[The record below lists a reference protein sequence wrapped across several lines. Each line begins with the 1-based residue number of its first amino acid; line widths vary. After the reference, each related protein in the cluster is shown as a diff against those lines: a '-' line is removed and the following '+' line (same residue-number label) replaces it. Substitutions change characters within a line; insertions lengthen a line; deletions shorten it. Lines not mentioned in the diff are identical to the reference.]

1 MTMNSAK
8 ERNSYSVRIV
18 WLGQSREEQAAV
30 SVQVNHAQ
38 NPTVGDLRDALAGDA
53 DTLTGLT
60 IDGREFAPHILLD
73 DCPLFEGVEVGI
85 MSDGLVL
92 ADLAPLDL
100 HPEMEA
106 AARSVVA
113 AVGGI
118 DSGQQIGLGAHP
130 VVVGRSPVADL
141 RIDHPEVSQR
151 HLQIENRRV
160 LDLDSGNGVTL
171 EGRPVADRAEIA
183 PEQRIG
189 AGNAIVT
196 WRLLEDDSLDI
207 AGMPPKLEFKRPP
220 RALPPPPAEPFR
232 FSSKRSEGGLFP
244 VRAPTWA
251 TFVIPLA
258 LGLVLAVLFNPY
270 MALFALLGP
279 AMAVSS
285 WLEGRGRNKKDLRS
299 RKRRTAKDRE
309 MFKAHCRRAAG
320 LEVSRRR
327 FEYPDPA
334 ASLRWAIAPSARLW
348 ERSRGDADFLHL
360 SIGCHIQ
367 TPWHPPAESADADG
381 KRDLPEEFA
390 DLRDSTT
397 LRDVP
402 FVADFS
408 KGTVG
413 IVGPRRESLARWLI
427 MQAAVRYGPSDLK
440 IEVAGSRAAENEQN
454 WGWASWLPHARFA
467 VSESSENSVHGSVS
481 RIDMPLRPSNCLQ
494 QGAGRQSDA
503 AESSQSIHPD
513 SPHTLAVCLHP
524 SVGLAGDSALVLAA
538 TPDELPSECTTSIQ
552 LLDDAGRCKITDW
565 PRVVLADGIS
575 HATALYAARRLARFE
590 DPLVA
595 SAGLPDTISLAWLLG
610 LGMSADRVLQE
621 WSRADMAAPI
631 GWSDGQV
638 VYLDLPSEGPHGL
651 IAGTTGSGKS
661 ELMRCLVTSLAFTA
675 SPERL
680 NFVLIDY
687 KGGSAFDACASL
699 PHVVGM
705 VTDLDERLGER
716 ALVCLRAELAYREQF
731 LRDAQASS
739 IGELH
744 PGQSPLRAAGGAA
757 SALPRLVV
765 VIDEFAALAS
775 ELPGFLES
783 LVDIAQRGRS
793 LGVHL
798 LLGTQRPAGVVSPS
812 IRSNTNIRI
821 GLRMLDPH
829 DSEDVIGT
837 PAAAAIDQGCPG
849 RAYVRYGSG
858 QPMPFQVAAVSGI
871 SPSPSDKPVVV
882 KSCEAMQEAWQTEN
896 FEIRNNASG
905 GSEASDKADSKR
917 TGSSEAGSY
926 AAETK
931 TDLQRLVA
939 AIGEAWEQIESQP
952 LRCPWPDPLPAELDL
967 EELREQMASDGLG
980 AVAGAVALGLEDHP
994 EEQTRRICLWH
1005 PAEKNLLLIGLA
1017 GSGASETLLT
1027 AVLQLAGARDASAL
1041 QIFGIDYGTSNL
1053 AQLADLPHCKS
1064 ILGPAEAGQ
1073 RTELLEFMFEE
1084 LAERQTRGKSAGSEA
1099 EDKAKREAA
1108 DALMRHSFDT
1118 TTNSREVGS
1127 REVGDRE
1134 AGNRAAPPQILLLMD
1149 NLGALLHALED
1160 ERDYRRIEKLARL
1173 YLDGPS
1179 WGITTVAVAESLAA
1193 VPRKF
1198 FSAATMQLLFRVS
1211 DSAPY
1216 GLASIDASRLGFG
1229 RAFLIGGGSVGIG
1242 NALGSVSVAGAVEVQ
1257 AAVVPNLPKAI
1268 SDIAQDLA
1276 ELAAQPLTS

>member
-1 MTMNSAK
+1 MKTHS
-8 ERNSYSVRIV
+8 SYSVRIV
-18 WLGQSREEQAAV
+18 WLGEGREEQAAV
-30 SVQVNHAQ
+30 SVRVNNAQ
-38 NPTVGDLRDALAGDA
+38 NPTVADLRDALADDA
-53 DTLTGLT
+53 NTLTGLT

-92 ADLAPLDL
+92 ADLAPADLAPLDL
-100 HPEMEA
+100 HPKTEA
-106 AARSVVA
+106 TARSVVA
-113 AVGGI
+113 ATGGI
-118 DSGQQIGLGAHP
+118 DSGQQIGLGAYP
-130 VVVGRSPVADL
+130 VVVGRSPAADL

-160 LDLDSGNGVTL
+160 LDLDSGNGMTL
-171 EGRPVADRAEIA
+171 DGQPVADRAEIA

-207 AGMPPKLEFKRPP
+207 AGTPPKLAFKRPP
-220 RALPPPPAEPFR
+220 RVPPPPPAEPFR
-232 FSSKRSEGGLFP
+232 FSNKRSEGGLFP

-299 RKRRTAKDRE
+299 RKRQTAKDRE
-309 MFKAHCRRAAG
+309 AFKAHCQRAAG
-320 LEVSRRR
+320 LEASRRR
-327 FEYPDPA
+327 FEHPDPA

-360 SIGCHIQ
+360 SIGRHIQ
-367 TPWHPPAESADADG
+367 TSWYPPAESGDG
-381 KRDLPEEFA
+381 RGDLPEELA
-390 DLRDSTT
+390 DLRDGTT
-397 LRDVP
+397 LSDVP

-408 KGTVG
+408 KGIIG
-413 IVGPRRESLARWLI
+413 IVGPRRESLARWLV

-440 IEVAGSRAAENEQN
+440 IEVTGSMATED
-454 WGWASWLPHARFA
+454 WSWASWLPHARFA
-467 VSESSENSVHGSVS
+467 VAESSKNSVHGSVS
-481 RIDMPLRPSNCLQ
+481 RIDLPLRPSNYLQ
-494 QGAGRQSDA
+494 QGAGQQSDA

-524 SVGLAGDSALVLAA
+524 SVGFAGDSALVLAA
-538 TPDELPSECTTSIQ
+538 TPDELPSDCTTSIQ
-552 LLDDAGRCKITDW
+552 LLDDAGRCKITNW

-575 HATALYAARRLARFE
+575 HDTASYAARRLARFE
-590 DPLVA
+590 DPLTA

-610 LGMSADRVLQE
+610 VQSGMSADRVLQE
-621 WSRADMAAPI
+621 WSLANMAAPI

-731 LRDAQASS
+731 LRNAQVSS

-744 PGQSPLRAAGGAA
+744 PGQSPLRAAGGNWDV
-757 SALPRLVV
+757 SEPSPTLPRLVV

-837 PAAAAIDQGCPG
+837 PAAAAIEQGSPG

-882 KSCEAMQEAWQTEN
+882 ESRMAMQTKGSRTRGCEALLGEAEN
-896 FEIRNNASG
+896 FEIKNDAPE
-905 GSEASDKADSKR
+905 GSKA
-917 TGSSEAGSY
+917 GSEAGSY
-926 AAETK
+926 TTEAK

-939 AIGEAWEQIESQP
+939 AIGQAWGQTESQP
-952 LRCPWPDPLPAELDL
+952 LRCPWPEPLPTELDL
-967 EELREQMASDGLG
+967 EELREQMANIGLG
-980 AVAGAVALGLEDHP
+980 AAAGPVAGAVALGLEDHP

-1005 PAEKNLLLIGLA
+1005 PAEKNLLLIGLT

-1027 AVLQLAGARDASAL
+1027 AVLQLAEARDASAM

-1053 AQLADLPHCKS
+1053 AQLADLPQCKS
-1064 ILGPAEAGQ
+1064 ILGPAEVGTRA
-1073 RTELLEFMFEE
+1073 ELLESMFEE
-1084 LAERQTRGKSAGSEA
+1084 LARRQTNR
-1099 EDKAKREAA
+1099 
-1108 DALMRHSFDT
+1108 DAPL
-1118 TTNSREVGS
+1118 
-1127 REVGDRE
+1127 
-1134 AGNRAAPPQILLLMD
+1134 QILLLID

-1211 DSAPY
+1211 ESSPF
-1216 GLASIDASRLGFG
+1216 GLANIDASRLGFG
-1229 RAFLIGGGSVGIG
+1229 RAFLIGGGSVADGASAAAGGMTRGGIAG
-1242 NALGSVSVAGAVEVQ
+1242 RVGTAGAVEVQ
-1257 AAVVPNLPKAI
+1257 AAVVPDLPKAI
-1268 SDIAQDLA
+1268 SDIAEDLI
-1276 ELAAQPLTS
+1276 ELATQPYSSPKPQQLSPQESRQISPPRQP